1 MEEIIK
7 AIVLGIVQGL
17 TEFLP
22 ISSTAHLRIIPA
34 FFGWSDIG
42 SGYTAVMQI
51 GTMIAIIIYFWKDL
65 MNMFTSVL
73 KSAGSKD
80 FKTSPHTRLF
90 INVAIGTI
98 PIMIFGYVLKDFI
111 DHQFRSFYVISIT
124 MILFSVVI
132 AIAEKVSKM
141 NNPIENLNIKDS
153 IIIGLFQSIAL
164 IPGTSRSGS
173 TMSGAFFRNMNRE
186 AAARYSF
193 LLSIPAVLISG
204 LYKLYSERKVLLAS
218 GDSIESIVIATVVS
232 GIVGF
237 ISIWFLLRFLKTHT
251 MMLFIV
257 YRILLGVIV
266 LVLLIAN
273 FIQ

>member
-1 MEEIIK
+1 MEEIFK
-7 AIVLGIVQGL
+7 AVVLGIVQGL

-34 FFGWSDIG
+34 FFGWKDIG

-65 MNMFTSVL
+65 LNMLTSVL
-73 KSAGSKD
+73 KSAGNKD
-80 FKTSPHTRLF
+80 FKTNAYTRLF
-90 INVAIGTI
+90 INVTIGTI
-98 PIMIFGYVLKDFI
+98 PILIFGYLLKDYI
-111 DHQFRSFYVISIT
+111 DHQFRSLYVISIT
-124 MILFSVVI
+124 MIVFSFVI
-132 AIAEKVSKM
+132 AIAEKVSKK
-141 NNPIENLNIKDS
+141 NNPIESLNIKDS

-193 LLSIPAVLISG
+193 LLSIPAVMISG
-204 LYKLYSERKVLLAS
+204 LYKLYSDRAVLLAS
-218 GDSIESIVIATVVS
+218 GDSIESIVIATLVS

-237 ISIWFLLRFLKTHT
+237 GSIWFLLRYLKTHT

-257 YRILLGVIV
+257 YRIIIGVIV

-273 FIQ
+273 LIK

>member
-1 MEEIIK
+1 
-7 AIVLGIVQGL
+7 
-17 TEFLP
+17 
-22 ISSTAHLRIIPA
+22 
-34 FFGWSDIG
+34 
-42 SGYTAVMQI
+42 MQI

-65 MNMFTSVL
+65 MNMFISVV
-73 KSAGSKD
+73 KSAGNKD
-80 FKTSPHTRLF
+80 YKSNPHTRLF

-98 PIMIFGYVLKDFI
+98 PILIFGYALKDFI
-111 DHQFRSFYVISIT
+111 DHQFRSLYVISIT
-124 MILFSVVI
+124 MILFSIVI

-257 YRILLGVIV
+257 YRIILGVIV
-266 LVLLIAN
+266 LVLLLAN
-273 FIQ
+273 IIQ